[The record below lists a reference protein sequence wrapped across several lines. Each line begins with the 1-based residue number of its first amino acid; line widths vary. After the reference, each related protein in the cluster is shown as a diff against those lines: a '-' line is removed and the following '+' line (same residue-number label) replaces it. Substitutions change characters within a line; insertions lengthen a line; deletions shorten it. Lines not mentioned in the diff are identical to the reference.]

1 MTTPIFQQS
10 TSFFDTSSA
19 PNEGIIP
26 LQSDPA
32 GPQVTGVERATN
44 MLLPDAPTM
53 HQLRNFPDALYDLR
67 ESSTLVRLMKV
78 LLGDAGAGQ
87 LRKRTMIT
95 RLEAALNGANFFDL
109 DRFYGAIFGALR
121 NQNEVLEI
129 NPMDQVATPDEWD
142 DIKTADASYRER
154 IAELA
159 RAIAMGATVP
169 GLKQAAEAIVQAPV
183 DIYESWQLLDSYGD
197 ILSATPNTWDETEDI
212 YPVWQAFP
220 STSTWNAV
228 EGTIQVGRTNTLT
241 RSEIVVR
248 PQKDYTSSQ
257 ENLYNAPREENALV
271 RVLQKLRPAGTIVTV
286 DLEMGDPHVETPIS
300 GLKADS
306 EFWEVVPKVLPKA
319 TLIGDLELVYPHSKR
334 QYEQLPKNPTTP
346 ADGGMTPP
354 PQAHRVLPR
363 PPWSSCQGRTWT
375 YNNAISAVTSYTFAP
390 SDPANTLDA
399 QDGTH
404 STTTDDQTV
413 VFRDG
418 TSSVY
423 SANKG
428 VLNAQQALASGTVS
442 DGSLVAHPYTGDRKA
457 VYAHD

>member
-32 GPQVTGVERATN
+32 GPQVSGVERATN

-53 HQLRNFPDALYDLR
+53 QQLRNFPEELYDLR
-67 ESSTLVRLMKV
+67 ETSTLVRLMKV

-87 LRKRTMIT
+87 LRKRTLVT
-95 RLEAALNGANFFDL
+95 RLEAALSGANFFDL

-121 NQNEVLEI
+121 NQSEVLEI

-142 DIKTADASYRER
+142 DIQAADASYRER

-159 RAIAMGATVP
+159 RAIAMGGTIP
-169 GLKQAAEAIVQAPV
+169 GLRQAAEAIVQAPV
-183 DIYESWQLLDSYGD
+183 DIYESWQLIDAYGAVVT
-197 ILSATPNTWDETEDI
+197 ATPNTWDETQTL
-212 YPVWQAFP
+212 YPTWQSFP

-228 EGTIQVGRTNTLT
+228 EGTVQVGRTNTLT

-306 EFWEVVPKVLPKA
+306 EFWEIVPKVMPKT
-319 TLIGDLELVYPHSKR
+319 TLVGDTTAVYPLSVR
-334 QYEQLPKNPTTP
+334 QAAQLAASSP
-346 ADGGMTPP
+346 ANGGITPP
-354 PQAHRVLPR
+354 VLHRVIPR
-363 PPWSSCQGRTWT
+363 PPWASGQGRIWT
-375 YNNAISAVTSYTFAP
+375 YNSAISAVTSYTFAP
-390 SDPANTLDA
+390 PDAANVLDA
-399 QDGTH
+399 QDGTP

-413 VFRDG
+413 VYRDS
-418 TSSVY
+418 TSVTY
-423 SANKG
+423 TARKG
-428 VLNAQQALASGTVS
+428 VLGAQQALAAGSVS

-457 VYAHD
+457 VPSHE

>member
-53 HQLRNFPDALYDLR
+53 QQLRNFPDNLYDLR
-67 ESSTLVRLMKV
+67 ESSVLVRLMKV

-87 LRKRTMIT
+87 LRKRTLVT
-95 RLEAALNGANFFDL
+95 RMESALSGANFFDL

-121 NQNEVLEI
+121 SQAEALPI
-129 NPMDQVATPDEWD
+129 NPMDEAATPDEWD
-142 DIKTADASYRER
+142 EIKAADASYRER

-159 RAIAMGATVP
+159 KAIAMGATIP
-169 GLKQAAEAIVQAPV
+169 GLQQAAESIVQAPV
-183 DIYESWQLLDSYGD
+183 DIYESWQLLDAYGQ
-197 ILSATPNTWDETEDI
+197 ITSTQPNTWDQTQTL
-212 YPVWQAFP
+212 YPTWQSFP
-220 STSTWNAV
+220 STTTWNGV

-248 PQKDYTSSQ
+248 PHKDYSSSP

-286 DLEMGDPHVETPIS
+286 DTGMGDPHVETPIS
-300 GLKADS
+300 GLQADS
-306 EFWEVVPKVLPKA
+306 EYWEVVPKVLPRTSLA
-319 TLIGDLELVYPHSKR
+319 GDASAVYPLSVK
-334 QYEQLPKNPTTP
+334 QAATAASST
-346 ADGGMTPP
+346 ADGGITPP
-354 PQAHRVLPR
+354 DIHRVLPR
-363 PPWSSCQGRTWT
+363 PPWTASQGRTWT
-375 YNNAISAVTSYTFAP
+375 YNSAVSAVSSYTFAP
-390 SDPANTLDA
+390 SDAANVFDA
-399 QDGTH
+399 QDGTK
-404 STTTDDQTV
+404 STYTDDQTV

-418 TSSVY
+418 SEVVY
-423 SANKG
+423 SARKG
-428 VLNAQQALASGTVS
+428 ILSAQQTLAAQAVS

-457 VYAHD
+457 VPTHD